1 MTDKEFLANIE
12 LIKEKD
18 KAGLKNIYVEYVS
31 LIYHTVLNVVKQK
44 EDAEDITSAFFV
56 KFPSIC
62 DKYHSGHGH
71 RTWIITIA
79 RNLAIDY
86 IRANKREIP
95 SEDTLLEQTTAPDSP
110 EEKVVSATTFKELI
124 HLLNPK
130 EQEVLTLKIM
140 GELTFKEIAA
150 MLNEPMGTITWRY
163 NEAIKK
169 LRRNYNE

>member
-1 MTDKEFLANIE
+1 MTDKEFVANIK
-12 LIKEKD
+12 LIQEKD

-31 LIYHTVLNVVKQK
+31 LIYHTVYSVVQQK
-44 EDAEDITSAFFV
+44 EDAEDITSAFFI

-62 DKYHSGHGH
+62 SKFTSGKGH

-79 RNLAIDY
+79 RNLSIDF

-95 SEDTLLEQTTAPDSP
+95 SEDTILEQTPASDTP
-110 EEKVVSATTFKELI
+110 EETVVSAATFKDLI
-124 HLLNPK
+124 KLLNPK

-140 GELTFKEIAA
+140 GELTFKEIATL
-150 MLNEPMGTITWRY
+150 LNEPMGTITWRY